1 MAVSRRGAIH
11 DRAAARAI
19 SAAASDTPLPPPL
32 PACASRI
39 FATWFQKI
47 ITEATF
53 KKLEKNFSGLCY
65 RIIAFSLETCGHSI
79 EYAAQRNSCITLSNA
94 APP

>member
-1 MAVSRRGAIH
+1 MTEQLHVLSQQQPPI
-11 DRAAARAI
+11 
-19 SAAASDTPLPPPL
+19 LPYLRLYQHAQVEYSQPG
-32 PACASRI
+32 
-39 FATWFQKI
+39 FKKI